1 MFQTINLN
9 IAYYWILTKRVGK
22 CFFRVHT
29 RVCVVTIDC
38 KGCNTSLTR
47 RGGILLRVLPVPPVT
62 HYWTLRLGHFN
73 MFTWALLG
81 DLNRAPGLEESLQQ
95 AGGRSEDE
103 EEGARRSLNHSFGFG
118 AAGLKIPCVHSSI
131 EKWRS
136 IPGEAERLFPLDEV
150 VGCSLGVLSRWSGTR
165 IRYATFRGNWL
176 TMDRPGAKVKR

>member
-1 MFQTINLN
+1 MFQTININ
-9 IAYYWILTKRVGK
+9 IAYYWIPTKRVGK
-22 CFFRVHT
+22 SFSVCIRL
-29 RVCVVTIDC
+29 VCVLR
-38 KGCNTSLTR
+38 SLTR

-118 AAGLKIPCVHSSI
+118 AAGLKILRVHSSI

-150 VGCSLGVLSRWSGTR
+150 VGCSLGF
-165 IRYATFRGNWL
+165 Y
-176 TMDRPGAKVKR
+176 PGDLGQG